1 MRVILSYLA
10 IQVNVLVVSLYL
22 LGYWSVEVT
31 GSLQLNIL
39 ILFSYIWWHDGK
51 GFIHMSLKR
60 RLGWLLICLL
70 IMISVSLLVSY
81 LCDVPSNNQ
90 LMLTRVQKLLPLT
103 IFVGFLVNASL
114 LEEYFY
120 RQTLWE
126 KLSKPVI
133 QIGVTSMLFA
143 LAHHPTT
150 IVTWLVYGGLGL
162 TLGALRLKTDN
173 LTTMLL
179 HVFWNGLVLL
189 LSIL

>member
-1 MRVILSYLA
+1 M
-10 IQVNVLVVSLYL
+10 
-22 LGYWSVEVT
+22 
-31 GSLQLNIL
+31 
-39 ILFSYIWWHDGK
+39 
-51 GFIHMSLKR
+51 
-60 RLGWLLICLL
+60 ICLL

-90 LMLTRVQKLLPLT
+90 LTLTRVQKQLPLT
-103 IFVGFLVNASL
+103 IFVGFLLNASL

>member
-1 MRVILSYLA
+1 
-10 IQVNVLVVSLYL
+10 
-22 LGYWSVEVT
+22 
-31 GSLQLNIL
+31 
-39 ILFSYIWWHDGK
+39 
-51 GFIHMSLKR
+51 MSLKR

-90 LMLTRVQKLLPLT
+90 LTLTRVQKLLPLT
-103 IFVGFLVNASL
+103 IFVGFLLNASL

-143 LAHHPTT
+143 LAHHPTSL
-150 IVTWLVYGGLGL
+150 VSLLVYDCLGL
-162 TLGALRLKTDN
+162 TLGVLRLKTDN
-173 LTTMLL
+173 LTTMIL
-179 HVFWNGLVLL
+179 HGLWNGLVLL

>member
-22 LGYWSVEVT
+22 LGDWSVEVT
-31 GSLQLNIL
+31 GFLQLSIL
-39 ILFSYIWWHDGK
+39 ILFGYICWHDGK
-51 GFIHMSLKR
+51 GFIHMSLER
-60 RLGWLLICLL
+60 RLGWLMICLL

-90 LMLTRVQKLLPLT
+90 LTLTRVQKQLPLT
-103 IFVGFLVNASL
+103 IFVGFLLNASL